1 MPYGTGMPR
10 LILLNGPPGCGKS
23 TLARR
28 YADDHPLALN
38 LDIDQV
44 RGLLGRWPANPEQA
58 GLLARE
64 LALAMART
72 HLSAGHD
79 VVIPQYLGRL
89 PFLHQLDRL
98 AATTGTAFH
107 EFVLLDT
114 RQNSLRRWAARE
126 ALGSTPPA
134 LGPPAPGAT
143 DAEQVGELYDR
154 LLALIAHRPHAVV
167 IPTEQEQVEA
177 AYRAL
182 LERLAPADR

>member
-28 YADDHPLALN
+28 YVEDHPLALN

-44 RGLLGRWPANPEQA
+44 RGLLGRWPTNPEQA

-72 HLSAGHD
+72 HLRAGHD

-89 PFLHQLDRL
+89 PFLHQLDQL
-98 AATTGTAFH
+98 AAATGVPLR

-114 RQNSLRRWAARE
+114 RENSLRRWTDRE
-126 ALGSTPPA
+126 TLI
-134 LGPPAPGAT
+134 PAPAAEAT
-143 DAEQVGELYDR
+143 DATQVAAMYDR
-154 LLALIAHRPHAVV
+154 LLALIPHRPDAVV
-167 IPTEQEQVEA
+167 IRTDGGKIDA
-177 AYRAL
+177 AYRDL
-182 LERLAPADR
+182 LNLLQPARPSD

>member
-1 MPYGTGMPR
+1 MPR

-28 YADDHPLALN
+28 YAEDHPPALN

-44 RGLLGRWPANPEQA
+44 RGLLGRWSANPEQA

-72 HLSAGHD
+72 HLGAGHD

-89 PFLHQLDRL
+89 PFLHQLDQL
-98 AATTGTAFH
+98 AAATGVTLH

-114 RQNSLRRWAARE
+114 RQNLLRRWAARE
-126 ALGSTPPA
+126 ALT
-134 LGPPAPGAT
+134 GPPPSVPT
-143 DAEQVGELYDR
+143 TSAEQVAEMYDR
-154 LLALIAHRPHAVV
+154 LLALLPHRPDALV
-167 IPTEQEQVEA
+167 IRTEQGRINA
-177 AYRAL
+177 AYRTL
-182 LERLAPADR
+182 RQRLDAAHG

>member
-1 MPYGTGMPR
+1 MPR

-28 YADDHPLALN
+28 YVEDHPLALN
-38 LDIDQV
+38 LDVDQV
-44 RGLLGRWPANPEQA
+44 RGLLGRWSASPEQA

-72 HLSAGHD
+72 HLCAGHD

-89 PFLHQLDRL
+89 PFLQQLDQL
-98 AATTGTAFH
+98 ATTAGIALH

-126 ALGSTPPA
+126 ALAPLGTPTT
-134 LGPPAPGAT
+134 GAT
-143 DAEQVGELYDR
+143 DAEQVAEMYDR
-154 LLALIAHRPHAVV
+154 LLALIPHRPLAVV
-167 IPTEQEQVEA
+167 ISTEREQVEA

-182 LERLAPADR
+182 LDRLEPANP

>member
-1 MPYGTGMPR
+1 VEKRSAR

-28 YADDHPLALN
+28 YVEDHPLALN
-38 LDIDQV
+38 LDIDQL
-44 RGLLGRWPANPEQA
+44 RGLLGRWPANPERA

-72 HLSAGHD
+72 HLTAGHD

-89 PFLHQLDRL
+89 PFLHQLDQL
-98 AATTGTAFH
+98 AASTGIPLH

-114 RQNSLRRWAARE
+114 RENSLRRWADRE
-126 ALGSTPPA
+126 AL
-134 LGPPAPGAT
+134 APGGGAA
-143 DAEQVGELYDR
+143 DAAQVAEYYDR
-154 LLALIAHRPHAVV
+154 LLALLPHRPDAVV
-167 IPTEQEQVEA
+167 IHTEADRIDA

-182 LERLAPADR
+182 LDRLPPAAPSD